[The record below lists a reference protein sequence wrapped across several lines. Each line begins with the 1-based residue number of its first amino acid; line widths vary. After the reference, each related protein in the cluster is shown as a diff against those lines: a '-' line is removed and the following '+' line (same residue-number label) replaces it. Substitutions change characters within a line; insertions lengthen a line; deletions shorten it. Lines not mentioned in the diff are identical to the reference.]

1 MLGTSA
7 LVSWI
12 RHRPWIADGLF
23 AAALGAVLL
32 PKTATAIRA
41 SAWSVQLETLAIVAV
56 SIAHGCVAF
65 RRLAPRSAY
74 GVVCGVMVL
83 LVALPDLEVPGLDA
97 AFAPVLLPSVVSF
110 PVVLYSVAAWCSHR
124 TSLLA
129 LAAAGVGTLL
139 VVARLWGADYLTVAR
154 PGDGVRDDPVR
165 SMPLFVLLGVV
176 TAVILP
182 WALGRYRRLQTQYVI
197 ELEERARREEQDR
210 VESARLAARE
220 ERARVARE
228 MHDVVS
234 HSLSVMVS
242 QAEGGR
248 MMAKRDP
255 EVTVSVLENVART
268 GQEAMRD
275 MRGLLH
281 AMNPDEPDQVRTP
294 QPGLDDLPDLI
305 ARVRGAGL
313 PVALHEFG
321 ERSWISGAGELAAY
335 RVSQESLT
343 NVLKHGEP
351 NSGSE
356 VRLSWEPGRLQL
368 TIRSHPV
375 RHSTVPVRRGRGLT
389 GMRERVEVL
398 GGTLTAGPADDG
410 SFTVS
415 ASIPTLA
422 SIEEWSR

>member
-12 RHRPWIADGLF
+12 CHRPWIADGLF

-275 MRGLLH
+275 MRGLLQ

-294 QPGLDDLPDLI
+294 QPGLM
-305 ARVRGAGL
+305 
-313 PVALHEFG
+313 
-321 ERSWISGAGELAAY
+321 
-335 RVSQESLT
+335 T
-343 NVLKHGEP
+343 C
-351 NSGSE
+351 
-356 VRLSWEPGRLQL
+356 
-368 TIRSHPV
+368 
-375 RHSTVPVRRGRGLT
+375 
-389 GMRERVEVL
+389 
-398 GGTLTAGPADDG
+398 
-410 SFTVS
+410 
-415 ASIPTLA
+415 PT
-422 SIEEWSR
+422 